1 MCWGQLKIKVLR
13 LDEPTFKSSYLFSDT
28 LPDFMT
34 LKAIEKVYSIKPQ
47 TIRNLLSR
55 NRIAGIPSPFIYL
68 PGCKPLL
75 IKRTSFED
83 WLLAQSN
90 VIRVKKEG

>member
-1 MCWGQLKIKVLR
+1 MDDKLFKLPYHGNKV
-13 LDEPTFKSSYLFSDT
+13 FKRSDLFPDN
-28 LPDFMT
+28 LPEFMT

-47 TIRNLLSR
+47 TMRDLLSR
-55 NRIAGIPSPFIYL
+55 HRTTGIPAPFIYL

-90 VIRVKKEG
+90 VIKVKKEG